1 MQLFHILVNGFL
13 RLVHHGFQ
21 DFLVAALDFIGQA
34 ALELRSRAG
43 HLEPKHRR
51 IMLLQ
56 QILLHQLKC
65 LVIDRQ
71 CGRLA
76 ANTPRMRVLFLV
88 IGEFFAECTQLVLL
102 HVRTSAD
109 DTQCLIDPF
118 LRLGEEVQTAV
129 DARERQLFKIAV
141 PTDFM
146 QQTGHPVIKRLQP
159 VFLCGEHFLG

>member
-1 MQLFHILVNGFL
+1 
-13 RLVHHGFQ
+13 
-21 DFLVAALDFIGQA
+21 
-34 ALELRSRAG
+34 
-43 HLEPKHRR
+43 
-51 IMLLQ
+51 
-56 QILLHQLKC
+56 
-65 LVIDRQ
+65 
-71 CGRLA
+71 
-76 ANTPRMRVLFLV
+76 MRVLFLV

-141 PTDFM
+141 QTDFM